1 MDIRDIEFFLEVP
14 VKLLIQDA
22 DDPTKTFALYGTIDR
37 ISGDSIL
44 FSTKKTTSL
53 IRVDSIVQIVK
64 NKERRGYGENNC
76 TS

>member
-1 MDIRDIEFFLEVP
+1 MEIADVELFLGVA
-14 VKLLIQDA
+14 VKLLIRDA
-22 DDPTKTFALYGTIDR
+22 NDSNRTFALYGTINR

-64 NKERRGYGENNC
+64 NKEMGEIDD
-76 TS
+76 

>member
-22 DDPTKTFALYGTIDR
+22 DDPNKTFALYGRIER
-37 ISGDSIL
+37 ISGDSVL
-44 FSTKKTTSL
+44 FSTKKTMSL

-64 NKERRGYGENNC
+64 NKERWGYGENNC